1 MVPVLKPLGW
11 EPIDA
16 AVRIVLD
23 PRESI
28 ELADEDGS
36 VAALLTLLA
45 EGRHDIDGLYRALNA
60 GFPAVSRED
69 VLDAI
74 EALDEL
80 RLLEDRDQ
88 AGDLTEAERLR
99 HFSNLAFLRT
109 FSNLAA
115 SAETMVRQVRDSH
128 VLVLGV
134 GGLGSNVLQNLCG
147 LGVGQLTLV
156 DRDDVEPRNF
166 ARQFLYRAQDIGR
179 AKIERAADWVR
190 EFDPQIKVRTIRA
203 DFADA
208 AAVAEVV
215 DSTRPD
221 AVCAAV
227 DYPAQIDEWVNA
239 ACVRAGVPYV
249 RGGMFVTEAVIWSV
263 HPGRS
268 ACLACPT
275 DSDDSSARVANFLL
289 HQQGVARINRGAG
302 PVATL
307 LGSLVSFELLRYL
320 TGFTAPR
327 YAGATVVI
335 DLAGDCDLSITA
347 RSRRPDCPVCG
358 TELPVPEPEAV
369 GAAAARGEAI
379 SDQALYR
386 PMERR

>member
-11 EPIDA
+11 EPIEA

-45 EGRHDIDGLYRALNA
+45 DGRHDVDGLYRALNA
-60 GFPAVSRED
+60 GFPTVSRED

-80 RLLEDRDQ
+80 RLIEDRDRT
-88 AGDLTEAERLR
+88 GDLTEAERLR

-109 FSNLAA
+109 FSTLAA
-115 SAETMVRQVRDSH
+115 SAETMVRRVRDSH

-147 LGVGQLTLV
+147 LGVGRLTLA

-166 ARQFLYRAQDIGR
+166 ARQFVYRARDIGR
-179 AKIERAADWVR
+179 PKIERAAEWVQ
-190 EFDPQIKVRTIRA
+190 EFDPQIEVRTIRA

-208 AAVAEVV
+208 ASVAEVV

-227 DYPAQIDEWVNA
+227 DDPAEIDQWVNA
-239 ACVRAGVPYV
+239 ACVRAGVPFV
-249 RGGMFVTEAVIWSV
+249 RGGMMVTEGVIWSV
-263 HPGRS
+263 QPGHS
-268 ACLACPT
+268 ACYACEQP
-275 DSDDSSARVANFLL
+275 SDGSSAWVANAVL
-289 HQQGVARINRGAG
+289 HARGVPRINRGAG

-307 LGSLVSFELLRYL
+307 LGSLVSFEILRFL

-327 YAGATVVI
+327 YAGATAVL
-335 DLAGDCDLSITA
+335 DLAGDCSAIITA
-347 RSRRPDCPVCG
+347 RPRRPDCPVCG
-358 TELPVPEPEAV
+358 SAVPAPEPEAL
-369 GAAAARGEAI
+369 AAMAAGR
-379 SDQALYR
+379 
-386 PMERR
+386 

>member
-1 MVPVLKPLGW
+1 MIPVLKPLGW
-11 EPIDA
+11 EPIEA
-16 AVRIVLD
+16 GVRIVLD

-36 VAALLTLLA
+36 VAALLRLLA
-45 EGRHDIDGLYRALNA
+45 EGRHDVDGLYHELNPA
-60 GFPAVSRED
+60 FPAVSRED

-74 EALDEL
+74 EALNDL

-88 AGDLTEAERLR
+88 TGQLTEDERLR

-109 FSNLAA
+109 FSTLEA
-115 SAETMVRQVRDSH
+115 SAETMVRRLRDSH
-128 VLVLGV
+128 VLMLGV

-166 ARQFLYRAQDIGR
+166 ARQFVYRAQDIGR
-179 AKIERAADWVR
+179 PKIERAAEWVR

-203 DFADA
+203 DFAGPAD
-208 AAVAEVV
+208 VAEVV
-215 DSTRPD
+215 GSTLPD

-227 DYPAQIDEWVNA
+227 DDPTGIDEWVNA
-239 ACVRAGVPYV
+239 ACVRAGVPFV
-249 RGGMFVTEAVIWSV
+249 RGGMTVTEGVIWSV
-263 HPGRS
+263 LPGHS
-268 ACLACPT
+268 ACYSCPI
-275 DSDDSSARVANFLL
+275 DSDDSSGRVGNSLL

-307 LGSLVSFELLRYL
+307 LGSLVSFEILRFL

-327 YAGATVVI
+327 YAGATAVL
-335 DLAGDCDLSITA
+335 DLAGDCGLTINA
-347 RSRRPDCPVCG
+347 RSRQPDCPVCG
-358 TELPVPEPEAV
+358 SELPVREPGAV
-369 GAAAARGEAI
+369 GAVAAGG
-379 SDQALYR
+379 
-386 PMERR
+386 

>member
-1 MVPVLKPLGW
+1 MIPVLKPLGW
-11 EPIDA
+11 ESIESG
-16 AVRIVLD
+16 VRIVLD

-36 VAALLTLLA
+36 IAALLTLLT
-45 EGRHDIDGLYRALNA
+45 EGRHDAAGLYHALNPA
-60 GFPAVSRED
+60 FPAVSRED

-74 EALDEL
+74 GALDEL
-80 RLLEDRDQ
+80 RLIEDRDRT
-88 AGDLTEAERLR
+88 GDLTEDERLR

-109 FSNLAA
+109 FSTLEA
-115 SAETMVRQVRDSH
+115 SAETMVRRLRDSH
-128 VLVLGV
+128 VLMLGV

-166 ARQFLYRAQDIGR
+166 ARQFVYRAQDIGR
-179 AKIERAADWVR
+179 PKIERAADWVR

-203 DFADA
+203 DFTDA
-208 AAVAEVV
+208 ASVAEVV

-221 AVCAAV
+221 AVCAGV
-227 DYPAQIDEWVNA
+227 DSPAEIDQWVNA
-239 ACVRAGVPYV
+239 ACVRAGVPFV
-249 RGGMFVTEAVIWSV
+249 RGGMMVTEGVIWSV
-263 HPGRS
+263 QPGQS

-275 DSDDSSARVANFLL
+275 DSDDSSGRVANSLL

-327 YAGATVVI
+327 YAGASVVI
-335 DLAGDCDLSITA
+335 DLAGDCDLTITA

-358 TELPVPEPEAV
+358 SELPAPEPEAV
-369 GAAAARGEAI
+369 AAAGG
-379 SDQALYR
+379 
-386 PMERR
+386 

>member
-1 MVPVLKPLGW
+1 VIPVLKPLGW
-11 EPIDA
+11 EPIESG
-16 AVRIVLD
+16 VRIVLD

-45 EGRHDIDGLYRALNA
+45 EGRHDVDGLYHALNPA
-60 GFPAVSRED
+60 FPAVTRED

-80 RLLEDRDQ
+80 RLLEDQDQ
-88 AGDLTEAERLR
+88 TGDLTEDERLR

-109 FSNLAA
+109 FSHLEA
-115 SAETMVRQVRDSH
+115 SAETMVRQLRDAH
-128 VLVLGV
+128 VLMLGV

-147 LGVGQLTLV
+147 LGVGRLTLV

-166 ARQFLYRAQDIGR
+166 ARQFVYRAQDIGR
-179 AKIERAADWVR
+179 PKIERAADWVR

-208 AAVAEVV
+208 AGVAEVLN
-215 DSTRPD
+215 STRPD

-227 DYPAQIDEWVNA
+227 DDPAQIDEWVNA
-239 ACVRAGVPYV
+239 ACIRAGVPFV
-249 RGGMFVTEAVIWSV
+249 RGGMTVTEAVIWSV
-263 HPGRS
+263 HPGLS

-275 DSDDSSARVANFLL
+275 PADDSSGRVANSVL
-289 HQQGVARINRGAG
+289 HGRGAARINRGAG

-307 LGSLVSFELLRYL
+307 LGSLVSLEILRFL

-327 YAGATVVI
+327 YAGAMAVI
-335 DLAGDCDLSITA
+335 DLAGDCSPTITT
-347 RSRRPDCPVCG
+347 RSRQPDCPVCG
-358 TELPVPEPEAV
+358 SEPSVPQPDSVTAV
-369 GAAAARGEAI
+369 VGGG
-379 SDQALYR
+379 
-386 PMERR
+386 

>member
-23 PRESI
+23 PRESV

-45 EGRHDIDGLYRALNA
+45 EGRHDVDGLYRALNA

-80 RLLEDRDQ
+80 RLLEDSGQ
-88 AGDLTEAERLR
+88 TGDLTEAERLR

-109 FSNLAA
+109 FSNMAA
-115 SAETMVRQVRDSH
+115 SAETMVRRVRDSH

-147 LGVGQLTLV
+147 LGVGRLTLV

-166 ARQFLYRAQDIGR
+166 ARQFVYRAQDIGR
-179 AKIERAADWVR
+179 PKIERAAEWVR
-190 EFDPQIKVRTIRA
+190 EFDPQIEVRTIRA
-203 DFADA
+203 DFTDA
-208 AAVAEVV
+208 ASVAQVV
-215 DSTRPD
+215 ESTRPD

-227 DYPAQIDEWVNA
+227 DDPAEIDQWVNA
-239 ACVRAGVPYV
+239 ACVRVGVPFV
-249 RGGMFVTEAVIWSV
+249 RGGMTVTEGVIWSV
-263 HPGRS
+263 QPGDS
-268 ACLACPT
+268 ACLACVT
-275 DSDDSSARVANFLL
+275 DSDDSSGRVANSVL

-307 LGSLVSFELLRYL
+307 LGSLVSFEILRFL

-327 YAGATVVI
+327 YAGATAVL
-335 DLAGDCDLSITA
+335 DLAGDCGASITA
-347 RSRRPDCPVCG
+347 RPRQPDCPVCG
-358 TELPVPEPEAV
+358 SGVTAPEPEAV
-369 GAAAARGEAI
+369 AAGAAGG
-379 SDQALYR
+379 
-386 PMERR
+386 

>member
-11 EPIDA
+11 ERVEA
-16 AVRIVLD
+16 GVRIVLD

-45 EGRHDIDGLYRALNA
+45 EGRHDIDGLYRALNSA
-60 GFPAVSRED
+60 FPAISRGD

-88 AGDLTEAERLR
+88 PGDLTEDERLR

-109 FSNLAA
+109 FSTLEA
-115 SAETMVRQVRDSH
+115 SAETMVRRLRDSH
-128 VLVLGV
+128 VLMLGV

-166 ARQFLYRAQDIGR
+166 ARQFVYRAQDIGR
-179 AKIERAADWVR
+179 PKIERAADWVR
-190 EFDPQIKVRTIRA
+190 DFDPHIKVRTIRA
-203 DFADA
+203 DFTDA
-208 AAVAEVV
+208 ASVADVV
-215 DSTRPD
+215 NSTRPD

-227 DYPAQIDEWVNA
+227 DDPVEIDQWVNA
-239 ACVRAGVPYV
+239 ACVRAGVPFV
-249 RGGMFVTEAVIWSV
+249 RGGMMVTEGVIWSV
-263 HPGRS
+263 NPGHS
-268 ACLACPT
+268 ACYACVGPRA
-275 DSDDSSARVANFLL
+275 DDSPRVVNAAL
-289 HQQGVARINRGAG
+289 HRQGVVRINRGAG

-307 LGSLVSFELLRYL
+307 LGSLVSFEILRFL

-327 YAGATVVI
+327 YAGATVVV
-335 DLAGDCDLSITA
+335 DLAGDCGLTIA
-347 RSRRPDCPVCG
+347 AHPRNPDCQVCG
-358 TELPVPEPEAV
+358 SKLPASQSDVVATI
-369 GAAAARGEAI
+369 AAGG
-379 SDQALYR
+379 
-386 PMERR
+386 

>member
-1 MVPVLKPLGW
+1 VIPVLKPLGW
-11 EPIDA
+11 EPVESG
-16 AVRIVLD
+16 VRIVLD

-28 ELADEDGS
+28 ELADADGS

-45 EGRHDIDGLYRALNA
+45 EGRHDVDGLYHAMNSTFA
-60 GFPAVSRED
+60 TVSRQD

-74 EALDEL
+74 QALDEL
-80 RLLEDRDQ
+80 RLLEDYEQ
-88 AGDLTEAERLR
+88 TGDLTEAERLR

-109 FSNLAA
+109 FAHLEV
-115 SAETMVRQVRDSH
+115 SAETMVRRLRDSH

-147 LGVGQLTLV
+147 LGVGRLTLV
-156 DRDDVEPRNF
+156 DRDDVEQRNF
-166 ARQFLYRAQDIGR
+166 ARQFVYRAQDVGR
-179 AKIERAADWVR
+179 PKIERAAEWVR
-190 EFDPQIKVRTIRA
+190 EFDPQITVQTIRA
-203 DFADA
+203 NFAGPA
-208 AAVAEVV
+208 EVAEVV

-227 DYPAQIDEWVNA
+227 DDPIGIDEWVNA
-239 ACVRAGVPYV
+239 ACVGAGVPYV
-249 RGGMFVTEAVIWSV
+249 RGGMFVTEGVIWSV

-275 DSDDSSARVANFLL
+275 DSDDSSGRVANSLL

-327 YAGATVVI
+327 YAGASVAI
-335 DLAGDCDLSITA
+335 DLAGDCDPVITA

-358 TELPVPEPEAV
+358 SEPPVREPEAI
-369 GAAAARGEAI
+369 GAVAAGR
-379 SDQALYR
+379 
-386 PMERR
+386 